1 MQSRFDACSMG
12 VLLILIVY
20 GSFHVGGTA
29 FHRRIVTK
37 QFEEGS
43 IQMNSPASL
52 AISRPAI
59 FAAFAGLLCA
69 ILFCSGALAQSGAGS
84 IQGTVEDATN
94 AVVAGATIHVLNVAT
109 GIASDTQSN
118 GVGFYQVPALFAGNY
133 AVTVSAPGMRTYK
146 TSIELLVAQNAII
159 NPILS
164 AGAITQRVVVSGND
178 VQLTTTDNGAI
189 TSTLENARINQLPMN
204 GRSLATLVGITTPG
218 LEIINGGQNL
228 NGMRRESLDYVIDGV
243 TTQNTTNG
251 GEIAPQQQLIDP
263 DAVQEVTMEA
273 AASDAQY
280 STPATVIVT
289 TKSGT
294 NSLHGT
300 LFETARNNAIGLAK
314 NRQDPSDYSAP
325 HLVRNEF
332 GASAGGPIILP
343 HIYHG
348 KNKSFWF
355 FAYERYSQASSSA
368 VLAKVPTLAMTQG
381 DFSGLVNGAGLQQTI
396 FDPATTANSAK
407 CPYTQAANPYCRTAF
422 PNNQIPT
429 AEESPLAKIY
439 YDLIPKPTSPANPLV
454 QANLDVI
461 NPSFQV
467 EPQETFRLDHMFN
480 ESNRAYLR
488 YTQNVMGVNVFGG
501 PRNLAVDGIPAGA
514 AVGSSGSGSY
524 HNAPTATYLAS
535 VDYAHVFSPTFFAE
549 TNFSQQ
555 WLNST
560 ATAGVAP
567 NVNYESRLGLPN
579 NFGESGFPLFS
590 GPLFALGTSQTG
602 HNEISQIVITL
613 DENLTKTVGHHQ
625 MQFGGRYRHE
635 RMFNVVNALNDA
647 ISITGAPTALY
658 QTSSGANYSAI
669 PNTGYADASLFLGSA
684 NAYTVNL
691 SPPGLHFH
699 LMEFDSYMQDNYHA
713 RRDLTVTLG
722 LRYENHTGYWVKN
735 GLLSSFD
742 LKNDAEV
749 LGAPITSL
757 IAEGFTTQAIISN
770 DENIGVKFETPQQA
784 GVPAKLFK
792 NYNLLFLPRIGFA
805 YQPFGGRHGTVIR
818 GGYGR
823 YVAATNANEDGFSES
838 IKVTPIVGTY
848 TQSYSS
854 AAQAIDGLPNELLRY
869 NDPAVFGVMG
879 VNTANVVNTSST
891 NAILPGLGHVAVSPN
906 WPPASDTE
914 TDFTIE
920 QSLKGNSALRISWI
934 WTHGTNLPAN
944 VYYNHHPT
952 NYQWEMATGT
962 IPPTGGAAVIGTSQ
976 QNTYAA
982 TATGP
987 YDQTTWGNNTLAE
1000 KVGWSNDNAL
1010 QVNYQRLFHHGVA
1023 YQFTYVFSRPL
1034 QTGTNVWPTFSPA
1047 LYPAANF
1054 PGVMGSVGT
1063 MSSPYGTV
1071 YPGVPPPARPAGV
1084 PVWGRYHALDRY
1096 EYYGQDSTVPIHH
1109 IRFNGI
1115 VDLPFGRGKRFL
1127 GNVSGFVNELV
1138 GGFQLAGDGSITS
1151 QVFAPSAGNWGAV
1164 SPLKV
1169 YKHKK
1174 PITDCRSGVC
1184 QKEYLWFNGYL
1195 APTVTTGVAGSTC
1208 TKNCVT
1214 GLPADYVPMQVPIN
1228 NTPGTPYYGT
1238 NDVLVSSPAILAAN
1252 KGAPVAIAYD
1262 AGPIGANYLGK
1273 SWVNGPMNWVAD
1285 ASLFK
1290 VFPIREGTSL
1300 RFNMDAFN
1308 VFNVQGYT
1316 NPGPDGTE
1324 KVEPGGLSN
1333 SYNAPRQIQL
1343 TMRLTF

>member
-1 MQSRFDACSMG
+1 MKSLVSFAMSRSSARSLCVLVLG
-12 VLLILIVY
+12 VI
-20 GSFHVGGTA
+20 
-29 FHRRIVTK
+29 
-37 QFEEGS
+37 
-43 IQMNSPASL
+43 
-52 AISRPAI
+52 
-59 FAAFAGLLCA
+59 LLC
-69 ILFCSGALAQSGAGS
+69 LGVQAQSGAGS
-84 IQGTVEDATN
+84 IQGTVQDTTH
-94 AVVAGATIHVLNVAT
+94 AVIAAASIRVVNVSNGMTSSTKA
-109 GIASDTQSN
+109 N
-118 GVGFYQVPALFAGNY
+118 GVGFYQVPGLFAGRY
-133 AVTVSAPGMRTYK
+133 SVTITAPGMKTYK
-146 TSIELLVAQNAII
+146 TSIQLLVAQNAVI
-159 NPILS
+159 NPVLS
-164 AGAITQRVVVSGND
+164 AGGGTQQVVVSGND
-178 VQLTTTDNGAI
+178 VQLTTTDSGVI

-204 GRSLATLVGITTPG
+204 GRSLATLVGMMTPG
-218 LEIINGGQNL
+218 LNTINGGQNI
-228 NGMRRESLDYVIDGV
+228 NGMRRESLDYVVDGV

-251 GEIAPQQQLIDP
+251 GEIAPQRQLIDP

-273 AASDAQY
+273 AAAGAQY
-280 STPATVIVT
+280 SAPATAIVT

-294 NSLHGT
+294 NGLHGT

-314 NRQDPSDYSAP
+314 NRQDPSNFSAP

-343 HIYHG
+343 HVYHG
-348 KNKSFWF
+348 KDKSFWF

-368 VLAKVPTLAMTQG
+368 ALAKVPTVAMTQG
-381 DFSGLVNGAGLQQTI
+381 DFSGLVNGAGLQQTV
-396 FDPATTANSAK
+396 FDPATTANSAN

-422 PNNQIPT
+422 PNNQIPVGQ
-429 AEESPLAKIY
+429 ESPMAKIY

-454 QANLDVI
+454 QANLDVV

-467 EPQETFRLDHMFN
+467 EPQETVRLDHEFN
-480 ESNRAYLR
+480 ENNRAYLR

-501 PRNLAVDGIPAGA
+501 PRNVAADGIPAGA
-514 AVGSSGSGSY
+514 AVGAIGSGSY

-535 VDYAHVFSPTFFAE
+535 IDFTHIFSPTFFAE
-549 TNFSQQ
+549 TNISQQ

-560 ATAGVAP
+560 ATAGLNP
-567 NVNYESRLGLPN
+567 NVNYEAKLGLPN
-579 NFGESGFPLFS
+579 NFGENGFPLFS
-590 GPLFALGTSQTG
+590 GPIFRLGTSQTG
-602 HNEISQIVITL
+602 HNEISQIISNI

-635 RMFNVVNALNDA
+635 RMYNVVNALNDS

-658 QTSSGANYSAI
+658 QTSSGANYAAT
-669 PNTGYADASLFLGSA
+669 PNTGNADASLFLGSA

-699 LMEFDSYMQDNYHA
+699 LMEFDGYFQDNYHA
-713 RRDLTVTLG
+713 SRNLTVNLG
-722 LRYENHTGYWVKN
+722 LRYEDHTGYWVKH

-749 LGAPITSL
+749 LGAPISSL
-757 IAEGFTTQAIISN
+757 IAEGYTTQAIITN

-784 GVPAKLFK
+784 GIPAKLFK
-792 NYNLLFLPRIGFA
+792 NYNLLFLPRVGIA
-805 YQPFGGRHGTVIR
+805 YQPFGGRYGTVIR

-823 YVAATNANEDGFSES
+823 YVAATNANEDGFAES
-838 IKVTPIVGTY
+838 VKVTPIVGTY

-854 AAQAIDGLPNELLRY
+854 AAQAIDGQPNELLRY

-879 VNTANVVNTSST
+879 RNTAHVVDTAST

-920 QSLKGNSALRISWI
+920 QALKGNSALRISWI

-962 IPPTGGAAVIGTSQ
+962 LPPTGGAAVIGTPQ
-976 QNTYAA
+976 QNTYSA

-987 YDQTTWGNNTLAE
+987 YDQTTWGNNDLAE
-1000 KVGWSNDNAL
+1000 KVSWSNDNAL
-1010 QVNYQRLFHHGVA
+1010 QVNYQRLFHHGLA
-1023 YQFTYVFSRPL
+1023 YQVTYVYSRAL
-1034 QTGTNVWPTFSPA
+1034 QTGTNTWPTFAPS
-1047 LYPAANF
+1047 LYPAANY
-1054 PGVMGSVGT
+1054 PGVMGTAST

-1071 YPGVPPPARPAGV
+1071 YAGVAPPARPAGV
-1084 PVWGRYHALDRY
+1084 PVWAHYHALDRY
-1096 EYYGQDSTVPIHH
+1096 EYYGLNSSVPIHYLT
-1109 IRFNGI
+1109 FNGI
-1115 VDLPFGRGKRFL
+1115 VDLPFGRGHRFL
-1127 GNVSGFVNELV
+1127 GNVNRFVNELV

-1151 QVFAPSAGNWGAV
+1151 QVFQPSAGNWGATH
-1164 SPLKV
+1164 PLKV
-1169 YKHKK
+1169 YKHKV

-1184 QKEYLWFNGYL
+1184 YKEYLWFNGYL

-1208 TKNCVT
+1208 TKNCVS
-1214 GLPADYVPMQVPIN
+1214 GLPADYVPMQTPIN

-1238 NDVLVSSPAILAAN
+1238 NDVEVSSPAILAAN
-1252 KGAPVAIAYD
+1252 KGKPVTIPYD
-1262 AGPIGANYLGK
+1262 AGPVGADYLSK
-1273 SWVNGPMNWVAD
+1273 TWVNGPMNWTAD

-1290 VFPIREGTSL
+1290 VFPITERVNL

-1324 KVEPGGLSN
+1324 KVQPGGVSN